1 MRSIISIFCAVGTR
15 TGMDWSPS
23 RAQHSQTTTDS
34 GRGTEDL
41 LGEARVAGTPQRT
54 GADLVSPA
62 VKRMSTI
69 NAGSGSR

>member
-1 MRSIISIFCAVGTR
+1 
-15 TGMDWSPS
+15 MDWSPS
-23 RAQHSQTTTDS
+23 RAQHSQTITDS

-62 VKRMSTI
+62 VKRMSTMSARI
-69 NAGSGSR
+69 WEPMIRAGSLAMT